1 MSSTIAASSST
12 NTIITNSHNN
22 VPSTTNTFMEGDT
35 NGVEKPEGSN
45 AAAANMNGE
54 KPKKLGG
61 YDFYRSIGSPRYV
74 VAPMV
79 DQSELAWR
87 LLSRSPLP
95 PSLAGP
101 SSTIATLQ
109 GKTYIRHPGG
119 ADICYTPMIHAKV
132 FMDAKG
138 EGGRNGDGQFNLT
151 FDEEGGE
158 GMVGGVE
165 CGDRPL
171 IVQFCANDPDILL
184 AAAKKIEHRCD
195 AVDINFGCPQGIAKR
210 GHYGSF
216 LQDEWDLIHK
226 LISTLHQNLSVPV
239 TAKFRIFPDLAKTI
253 AYAQMMEAAG
263 AQILTCH
270 GRTREMKGQLTGLA
284 DWEMIREVKKAVKV
298 PVFANGN
305 LLYREDVDRCLEVTG
320 CDGVMTAEGNLS
332 NPAIFLPADHPHSHP
347 PLTLLASRYLDIV
360 ESLKTATAGSAIKAH
375 LFRLLKP
382 VLDTDEELRIKI
394 AACTWS
400 DGLGGFRDIIRDIEG
415 RVEAARK
422 EAGPEW
428 RPPPID
434 PTTGYRALPIF
445 AAQPQIRPIPVSTEI
460 GGHEDMV
467 TRPASPTSASGLS
480 NPIAPAS
487 SIPGTILA
495 SRQARH
501 SMIHAPPCIH
511 EDCLAVAA
519 SRCPTRACIVHCRAI
534 RAVESGL
541 TEVEAEAEAQKGGL
555 VGMGCEAHE
564 EKMKA
569 RKDRMDRK
577 RKNKQEAR
585 ERAKSK
591 KVEGRAV
598 VRTSGRDS
606 PRSDMDEETFVAAVA
621 GGTATM
627 A

>member
-1 MSSTIAASSST
+1 MATSTTTTTTTITAPSGPIESSTLPIQAEGSSSSSQA
-12 NTIITNSHNN
+12 I
-22 VPSTTNTFMEGDT
+22 
-35 NGVEKPEGSN
+35 NGL
-45 AAAANMNGE
+45 AE

-61 YDFYRSIGSPRYV
+61 YDFYRSIGSPRFV

-95 PSLAGP
+95 PHLAGP
-101 SSTIATLQ
+101 SSSVTTPE
-109 GKTYIRHPGG
+109 GKTLIRHPGG
-119 ADICYTPMIHAKV
+119 ADLCYTPMIHAKM
-132 FMDAKG
+132 FLDARG

-158 GMVGGVE
+158 GVVAGIEG
-165 CGDRPL
+165 GDRPV

-216 LQDEWDLIHK
+216 LQDEWDLVHK
-226 LISTLHQNLSVPV
+226 LISTLHENLSIPV
-239 TAKFRIFPDLAKTI
+239 TAKFRIFPDLDKTI
-253 AYAQMMEAAG
+253 AYAKMMEAAG

-305 LLYREDVDRCLEVTG
+305 ILYREDVDRCLEVTG

-332 NPAIFLPADHPHSHP
+332 NPAIFVPADHPHSHP
-347 PLTLLASRYLDIV
+347 PFTLLATRYLDIV
-360 ESLKTATAGSAIKAH
+360 ESLETPTAGSAIKSH

-400 DGLGGFRDIIRDIEG
+400 DGLGGFRDIISDIVR
-415 RVEAARK
+415 RVEPSRK
-422 EAGPEW
+422 EAGPDW

-434 PTTGYRALPIF
+434 STTGYRPLPLF

-467 TRPASPTSASGLS
+467 TRPGSPTTAAGETGS
-480 NPIAPAS
+480 P
-487 SIPGTILA
+487 IPGTVLA

-501 SMIHAPPCIH
+501 SLLHAPPCVH

-534 RAVESGL
+534 RAVEAGL
-541 TEVEAEAEAQKGGL
+541 TEQEAEAEAAKGGL

-577 RKNKQEAR
+577 RKNKVEAR
-585 ERAKSK
+585 ERAKAK
-591 KVEGRAV
+591 KVEGKQ
-598 VRTSGRDS
+598 RTRVNPSGDS
-606 PRSDMDEETFVAAVA
+606 VGSGTEEERFVAEAVGA
-621 GGTATM
+621 TA
-627 A
+627 